1 MKQYLSKR
9 EKKGVF
15 KIKLYF
21 KTLQGKRNELV
32 LDNESCWHMAK
43 TNLWLVSGI
52 YSPLLITK
60 VRGTA
65 YKKKGGGLHVDVGKA
80 IPIFWKN
87 KIKSVFIIL

>member
-1 MKQYLSKR
+1 MKQYLSKKG
-9 EKKGVF
+9 KKGVF

-32 LDNESCWHMAK
+32 LDNESCWYMAK

-52 YSPLLITK
+52 YSPLLITT

-65 YKKKGGGLHVDVGKA
+65 YKKKKGLHVDVDKA